1 MGTPDPEARL
11 QRAVDRWV
19 DEGLFSAA
27 CALVAKAERECA
39 TAVSD
44 PTISVNSLL
53 DLASLTKL
61 LTATLALRL
70 HSESVLPLDRP
81 LGELTECHRSL
92 RELTAEDL
100 LRHRSGLAA
109 WLPLSACVP
118 QGADVLDWL
127 LRSDL
132 CSAPLET
139 YSDLGY
145 VLWGRLAERLL
156 DDSLESLLDHF
167 VLSEL
172 DAPDLGLSPDPSRV
186 VPCNCDNGQEVALAR
201 DLGIEIPPSAGPPL
215 GEPQDG
221 NARFLGG
228 LSGHAGLFGSA
239 RGLWSFAMYWHRALG
254 GAEPSLPRDLAFK
267 AVESP
272 GPHALGWARPA
283 AWGLEDVLPRWAIGH
298 LGFAGSSFWLDPR
311 AETTFA
317 LLAHRTSPF
326 SDLTPP
332 RREFHAL
339 AAAQLAL

>member
-1 MGTPDPEARL
+1 MKASDLEARL

-19 DEGLFSAA
+19 EEGFFSAA
-27 CALVAKAERECA
+27 CALVAKGERECA

-53 DLASLTKL
+53 DLASLTKP

-81 LGELTECHRSL
+81 L
-92 RELTAEDL
+92 RELTKCHGSLRDVTPEDL

-109 WLPLSACVP
+109 WLPLSVCVP
-118 QGADVLDWL
+118 EGTDVLDWM
-127 LRSDL
+127 LREDL
-132 CSAPLET
+132 CSAAPET

-145 VLWGRLAERLL
+145 ILWGKLAERLL
-156 DDSLESLLDHF
+156 DEALDSLLDHF

-172 DAPDLGLSPDPSRV
+172 DSRDLGSAPDPSRV
-186 VPCNCDNGQEVALAR
+186 LPCYCDNGREVALAR
-201 DLGIEIPPSAGPPL
+201 ELGIEIPPSGGPAL
-215 GEPQDG
+215 GKPQDG

-228 LSGHAGLFGSA
+228 LSGHAGVFGSA
-239 RGLWSFAMYWHRALG
+239 RGLWSFARYWHRALS
-254 GAEPSLPRDLAFK
+254 GAEPSLPRDLASK

-272 GPHALGWARPA
+272 GPHSLGWARPA
-283 AWGLEDVLPRWAIGH
+283 AWGLEGVLPRWAIGH

-311 AETTFA
+311 AEATFV

-332 RREFHAL
+332 RREFHTL
-339 AAAQLAL
+339 AAARV